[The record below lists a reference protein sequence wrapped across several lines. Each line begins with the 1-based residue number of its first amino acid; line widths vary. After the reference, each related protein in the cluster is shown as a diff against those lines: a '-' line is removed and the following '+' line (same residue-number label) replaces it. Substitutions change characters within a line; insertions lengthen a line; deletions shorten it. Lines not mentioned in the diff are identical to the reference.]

1 MKKCFKYDNISD
13 SEDKQNYCNPPPSSP
28 VRSHPYKRKS
38 SASAPVTTLPVL
50 EKTLQDIHI
59 QEKGEKSKNSLNKGT
74 QESDLIQ
81 QLKDKCT
88 KLSQEVKKD
97 DSAVEFNL
105 DKESQKEHISQ
116 RQLKVLNELQAYKK
130 QLKEIENAKWQ
141 RGINKIRNKTTNPVV
156 SSELKPFILKR
167 LDVEAILIGQ
177 NRNYHKQFTQ
187 VVNLPEFQFIKE
199 YCVESNLPPASVG
212 AQNYPIVTFNIE
224 ELQVDKPILRASP
237 AILSHHPKT
246 NREIKINDY
255 LEQYKHIIRDQLSD
269 EREDATTTFLSEEG
283 IKIQEQEK
291 EQYENIISKR
301 VDNNGIP
308 GYRRKIE
315 NDRLLLRREL
325 QHQLNIPDQLIEIGV
340 TAPTETDEIVLLRET
355 FSPSSS
361 RSRSDTPLS
370 FVNPPS
376 DSDDSSYIPS
386 PSYSPDPNISP
397 EHSDIEE
404 IDIDDDERL
413 F

>member
-1 MKKCFKYDNISD
+1 MPKTKRKSNGLRISNWYMRKCFEFDNISD
-13 SEDKQNYCNPPPSSP
+13 SEDEQNHCTPPPSSP

-81 QLKDKCT
+81 Q
-88 KLSQEVKKD
+88 Q
-97 DSAVEFNL
+97 
-105 DKESQKEHISQ
+105 
-116 RQLKVLNELQAYKK
+116 
-130 QLKEIENAKWQ
+130 KEIENAKWQ

-156 SSELKPFILKR
+156 SSELKPFILKK
-167 LDVEAILIGQ
+167 LDVEAILLGQ

-187 VVNLPEFQFIKE
+187 VINSPEFQFIKE
-199 YCVESNLPPASVG
+199 YCVESDLPPASVG
-212 AQNYPIVTFNIE
+212 AQHYPIVTFNIE

-237 AILSHHPKT
+237 AVLSHHPKT
-246 NREIKINDY
+246 NREIKITDY
-255 LEQYKHIIRDQLSD
+255 LQQYKHIIKDQLSD

-283 IKIQEQEK
+283 IKIQKQET

-301 VDNNGIP
+301 VENNGIP

-315 NDRLLLRREL
+315 NERLLLRREL
-325 QHQLNIPDQLIEIGV
+325 QHQLNIPDQLEEIDV

-404 IDIDDDERL
+404 IDIEEIGRVMRQDRVNR
-413 F
+413 FNFRRQ

>member
-1 MKKCFKYDNISD
+1 MRKCFEFDNISD
-13 SEDKQNYCNPPPSSP
+13 SEDEQNHCTPPPSSP

-81 QLKDKCT
+81 Q
-88 KLSQEVKKD
+88 Q
-97 DSAVEFNL
+97 
-105 DKESQKEHISQ
+105 
-116 RQLKVLNELQAYKK
+116 
-130 QLKEIENAKWQ
+130 KEIENAKWQ

-156 SSELKPFILKR
+156 SSELKPFILKK
-167 LDVEAILIGQ
+167 LDVEAILLGQ

-187 VVNLPEFQFIKE
+187 VINSPEFQFIKE
-199 YCVESNLPPASVG
+199 YCVESDLPPASVG
-212 AQNYPIVTFNIE
+212 AQHYPIVTFNIE

-237 AILSHHPKT
+237 AVLSHHPKT
-246 NREIKINDY
+246 NREIKITDY
-255 LEQYKHIIRDQLSD
+255 LQQYKHIIKDQLSD

-283 IKIQEQEK
+283 IKIQKQET

-301 VDNNGIP
+301 VENNGIP

-315 NDRLLLRREL
+315 NERLLLRREL
-325 QHQLNIPDQLIEIGV
+325 QHQLNIPDQLEEIDV

-386 PSYSPDPNISP
+386 PSYSPDPNID
-397 EHSDIEE
+397 SDIEE
-404 IDIDDDERL
+404 IDIEEIGRVMRQDRVNR
-413 F
+413 FNFRRQ